1 MKSDGKDTPYPLK
14 PLDFEGEFQRGGY
27 KHPEILPKRW
37 KGADVMARPNK
48 AMMKRKDTEKAILSA
63 LEQNGTTEKYLLDQ
77 VDQYMEYYDNLAMI
91 NNKLRQEF
99 SPSLVKEKRLLT
111 KEMRSILT
119 FLKLK
124 PSADDGGDEPETL

>member
-1 MKSDGKDTPYPLK
+1 
-14 PLDFEGEFQRGGY
+14 
-27 KHPEILPKRW
+27 
-37 KGADVMARPNK
+37 MARPNK
-48 AMMKRKDTEKAILSA
+48 EMMKRKDTEKAILSA

-77 VDQYMEYYDNLAMI
+77 VDQYMEYYDNLTII
-91 NNKLRQEF
+91 NNKF

-124 PSADDGGDEPETL
+124 PSADDGGDEPEAL

>member
-1 MKSDGKDTPYPLK
+1 
-14 PLDFEGEFQRGGY
+14 
-27 KHPEILPKRW
+27 
-37 KGADVMARPNK
+37 MARPNK
-48 AMMKRKDTEKAILSA
+48 SMMKSKDKEKASLSA

>member
-1 MKSDGKDTPYPLK
+1 
-14 PLDFEGEFQRGGY
+14 
-27 KHPEILPKRW
+27 
-37 KGADVMARPNK
+37 MARPNK

>member
-1 MKSDGKDTPYPLK
+1 
-14 PLDFEGEFQRGGY
+14 
-27 KHPEILPKRW
+27 
-37 KGADVMARPNK
+37 MARPNK

-99 SPSLVKEKRLLT
+99 SPSLVKEKRLL
-111 KEMRSILT
+111 
-119 FLKLK
+119 
-124 PSADDGGDEPETL
+124 